1 MGDKTKIE
9 WTDATWNALKGCSR
23 VSEGCRNCYAES
35 MAARFSDAGQWGYGL
50 ATRKDGQHRWTG
62 VVVLDLP
69 TLEKPLRWRKPRRI
83 FVTSVS
89 DPFHPQVTD
98 EMLDRLFAVIAA
110 CPQHTF
116 QLLTKRP
123 ERMLQYFEQ
132 FRSCGPRMGW
142 ITRNGERP
150 KSYGGEAEL
159 IIPDDRW
166 PLPNLWLGVS
176 VENQDVAEERIPH
189 LLATPAAVRF
199 LSCEPLLGPVDL
211 TRIKA
216 PWVDWRDA
224 LRGHEQGRP
233 GASISAGHFAV
244 GLSKIDWVIA
254 GGESGPKARPMH
266 PDWARGLRDQCAA
279 AGVPFFFKQWGEWHP
294 EPDMPS
300 EVQEAFE
307 LMGRWDGTSL
317 RVGKAAAGRRLDG
330 REHLQFPK
338 GGV

>member
-83 FVTSVS
+83 FVTSVA
-89 DPFHPQVTD
+89 DPFHPQITD
-98 EMLDRLFAVIAA
+98 EMLDRLFQVIAA

-123 ERMLQYFEQ
+123 ERMRQYFAQ
-132 FRSCGPRMGW
+132 FSSCGPRMGW

-176 VENQDVAEERIPH
+176 VEDQAAADERIPH
-189 LLATPAAVRF
+189 LLTTPAALRF
-199 LSCEPLLGPVDL
+199 LSCEPLLGPVN
-211 TRIKA
+211 
-216 PWVDWRDA
+216 
-224 LRGHEQGRP
+224 LRQSLFPTP
-233 GASISAGHFAV
+233 GPCWEGGEIPG
-244 GLSKIDWVIA
+244 IDWVIC

-294 EPDMPS
+294 AQIMWSEAHGKGEPCVAWP
-300 EVQEAFE
+300 
-307 LMGRWDGTSL
+307 DGTIAWGREEDHGGL
-317 RVGKAAAGRRLDG
+317 GCTLARVGKAAAGRLLDG
-330 REHLQFPK
+330 REHLQFPM